1 MIKHFSMQPAA
12 TLSKMVS
19 NSLLN
24 VQRWLLTILHPLF
37 LSGPEPAPQPRAVRS
52 STCQEHM
59 NLHKR
64 LDVVEKVLFLN
75 QAHALSPK

>member
-1 MIKHFSMQPAA
+1 MIKHFSMQPDAKIGIKRAA
-12 TLSKMVS
+12 LAFNDSV
-19 NSLLN
+19 
-24 VQRWLLTILHPLF
+24 LHPPF

-75 QAHALSPK
+75 QAHTLSPK